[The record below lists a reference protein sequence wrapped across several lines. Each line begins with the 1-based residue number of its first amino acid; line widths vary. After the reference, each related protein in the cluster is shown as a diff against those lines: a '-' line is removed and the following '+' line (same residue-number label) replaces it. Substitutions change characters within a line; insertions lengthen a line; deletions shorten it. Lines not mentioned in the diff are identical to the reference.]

1 MTDSRPASI
10 LFLCAHNRVRSIL
23 AEALLNNHAY
33 GRIQAFS
40 AGVEPDEGQ
49 QPDPFALEALKHAGI
64 STDGL
69 RSKSWREFSG
79 PDALH
84 IDLVVTVFDQSA
96 GEPAP
101 VWPGHAATAQWH
113 FPDPSRVQGTDGQ
126 RHDAYRQTLVSMGT
140 RIELLLALPKEKLAQ
155 AFES

>member
-1 MTDSRPASI
+1 MTDSKPVHI

-40 AGVEPDEGQ
+40 AGIEPDERQ
-49 QPDPFALEALKHAGI
+49 QPDPLALEALKHANV

-69 RSKSWREFSG
+69 RSKSWSEFSS
-79 PDALH
+79 PDAPH
-84 IDLVVTVFDQSA
+84 MDLVVTVCDHSA
-96 GEPAP
+96 GEPEP
-101 VWPGHAATAQWH
+101 VWPGHAAMAQWH
-113 FPDPSRVQGTDGQ
+113 FPDPSRVQGNEEQ
-126 RHDAYRQTLVSMGT
+126 RHDAYRQTLLFMGT
-140 RIELLLALPKEKLAQ
+140 RIELLLALPKEKLAH